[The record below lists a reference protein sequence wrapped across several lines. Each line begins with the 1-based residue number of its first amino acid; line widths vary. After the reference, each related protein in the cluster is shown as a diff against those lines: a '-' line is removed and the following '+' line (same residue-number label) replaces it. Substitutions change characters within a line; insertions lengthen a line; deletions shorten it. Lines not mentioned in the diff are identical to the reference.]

1 MNEKHTLIEWF
12 GLMGYSNKGGGGRGV
27 TLASFYL
34 KVNGNSLVETISCP
48 FTMSNKITLSS
59 TRIINDAIPDLE
71 VWFQ

>member
-12 GLMGYSNKGGGGRGV
+12 GLMGYSNKGGGG
-27 TLASFYL
+27 
-34 KVNGNSLVETISCP
+34 VNGNSLVETISCP